1 MANYLL
7 NNIYNQKKQVKFEEY
22 FLEIVEN
29 NISEIKV
36 YKEKILTYGILKK
49 IIIYFMKKNR

>member
-1 MANYLL
+1 LANYLL